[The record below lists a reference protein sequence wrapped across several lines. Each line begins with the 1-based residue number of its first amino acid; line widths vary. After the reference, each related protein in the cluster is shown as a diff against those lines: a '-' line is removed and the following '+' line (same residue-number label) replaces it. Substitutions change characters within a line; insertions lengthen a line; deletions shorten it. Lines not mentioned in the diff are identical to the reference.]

1 MKSFRVYSRKD
12 CSSPSGKTQK
22 VVCSLLPVI
31 FCRARRYVISSVV
44 ERSRG
49 SEYGRSVT
57 VLLFSIAGDFS
68 ASLTAYAVRF
78 GRNDIKKWQYRLL
91 KRGRGGRLRPP
102 ANLALRSYFTKKI
115 IPRKRTVQ
123 GFPLGTSAVGGDEG
137 LSFTLRSSYPDPSSV
152 LPSLSLRQSTSQ
164 LATQLLHRFG

>member
-78 GRNDIKKWQYRLL
+78 GRNDIKYKHFLLRANECVRPYKSVEITLKTTRTRCHFERSREIPCIRNKTIRTRLP
-91 KRGRGGRLRPP
+91 RPSK
-102 ANLALRSYFTKKI
+102 NGKN
-115 IPRKRTVQ
+115 RKR
-123 GFPLGTSAVGGDEG
+123 
-137 LSFTLRSSYPDPSSV
+137 RK
-152 LPSLSLRQSTSQ
+152 RI
-164 LATQLLHRFG
+164 

>member
-1 MKSFRVYSRKD
+1 MTRTRTRSKWIYSLKLELLGASV
-12 CSSPSGKTQK
+12 CYEIVPSILAKG
-22 VVCSLLPVI
+22 LLKPLWENSK
-31 FCRARRYVISSVV
+31 SSVFLV
-44 ERSRG
+44 ACNLLSRSSLCHLERSRDQGG

-91 KRGRGGRLRPP
+91 KRGRGDPRPP

-137 LSFTLRSSYPDPSSV
+137 LSFTSR
-152 LPSLSLRQSTSQ
+152 
-164 LATQLLHRFG
+164 